1 MNSKAQMP
9 MFIRNQDTISG
20 QIDDELVMVDIEKG
34 SYFSLNSVATRIWE
48 LLENPLTTDDL
59 CELLVK
65 EYDVSLTQC
74 QAEVEEHFIKMQQ
87 LGLIKKL
94 A

>member
-1 MNSKAQMP
+1 MAT
-9 MFIRNQDTISG
+9 FIRNKETVSG
-20 QIDDELVMVDIEKG
+20 QIDDELVMVNIEKG

-48 LLENPLTTDDL
+48 LLENPLTATDL

-65 EYDVSLTQC
+65 EYDVSLSQC
-74 QAEVEEHFIKMQQ
+74 KVDIEDHFVKMQQ
-87 LGLIKKL
+87 LGLIKKI